1 MALHAY
7 DYAALI
13 VPTPAAVFA
22 LDDIP
27 HSCQWGVPRAQSVE
41 ILMQIMV
48 INGAYGMQHIVMHTA
63 STYAAHAYDDVAPIV
78 STWAVRCFARLMKS
92 G

>member
-7 DYAALI
+7 DDAALI
-13 VPTPAAVFA
+13 IPTPAAVFA
-22 LDDIP
+22 LDDML
-27 HSCQWGVPRAQSVE
+27 HSCQWGVPRAQGVE
-41 ILMQIMV
+41 ILMQIMG

-63 STYAAHAYDDVAPIV
+63 STCASLVYDDVAPIV
-78 STWAVRCFARLMKS
+78 STRVVQCFTRLMKS